1 MCKLA
6 NIVLKL
12 KGMQMRHIGLLLVII
27 FSLSAYAA
35 DHPVKAL
42 GPAVAEVVYKRTKCL
57 DTTKVGIDYRID
69 LMTLKAGKCFLFRR
83 QKALRLY
90 LRRAT
95 GIWHQ
100 NHGGLRCFREGSPL

>member
-35 DHPVKAL
+35 DHPVKAS
-42 GPAVAEVVYKRTKCL
+42 GESIRTGCGRGRIQK
-57 DTTKVGIDYRID
+57 DKV
-69 LMTLKAGKCFLFRR
+69 
-83 QKALRLY
+83 
-90 LRRAT
+90 
-95 GIWHQ
+95 
-100 NHGGLRCFREGSPL
+100 P

>member
-6 NIVLKL
+6 HIVLKL
-12 KGMQMRHIGLLLVII
+12 KGIQMRHIGLLLVII
-27 FSLSAYAA
+27 FCLSAYAA

-69 LMTLKAGKCFLFRR
+69 LMTLKAGKSASAFIL
-83 QKALRLY
+83 
-90 LRRAT
+90 T
-95 GIWHQ
+95 T
-100 NHGGLRCFREGSPL
+100 EGASTLSAKSNRNMASKSWRTSMLSRG

>member
-6 NIVLKL
+6 HIVLKL

-69 LMTLKAGKCFLFRR
+69 LMTLKAGKSASAFYSDDRR
-83 QKALRLY
+83 RFDSICEEQPEY
-90 LRRAT
+90 
-95 GIWHQ
+95 GIKIMEDFDASR
-100 NHGGLRCFREGSPL
+100 G